1 MRRAAISSAP
11 KPSSRSAASQR
22 YRRSRTATPKRA
34 SSSRTS
40 TQAIASV
47 HWSSCRARPTSSPAT
62 RSSRIWRGR
71 SRCRSPLWTR
81 RTSRSSSARPTSA
94 TRRRRWAS
102 WSRRLR
108 RRLERTSGCGASSD
122 SSSANR
128 TAKRPT
134 NMPPMAIQT
143 KPKYHRVLLKLS
155 GEALLGGRQYG
166 ISPEY
171 TRYVAEEIK
180 KIQALGVQV
189 AVVIGGG
196 NIMRGAAVA
205 EHGIEEATAHY
216 MGMLAM
222 VINALALQSQLES
235 VGAQV
240 RVQSAITI
248 AEVAEP
254 YIRRRA
260 IHHLEKG
267 YIVIFAAGTGNPF
280 FTSDT
285 AAALRAAEIDA
296 DVIRMGKNAV
306 DGVYDADPRRVQGAK
321 KYDDIR
327 YRDLLEKR
335 LGVMDATAAA
345 LAEERDI
352 PIIVF
357 DISQPDAMVRAAK
370 GEQIG
375 TLVHSR

>member
-1 MRRAAISSAP
+1 
-11 KPSSRSAASQR
+11 
-22 YRRSRTATPKRA
+22 
-34 SSSRTS
+34 
-40 TQAIASV
+40 
-47 HWSSCRARPTSSPAT
+47 
-62 RSSRIWRGR
+62 
-71 SRCRSPLWTR
+71 
-81 RTSRSSSARPTSA
+81 
-94 TRRRRWAS
+94 
-102 WSRRLR
+102 
-108 RRLERTSGCGASSD
+108 
-122 SSSANR
+122 
-128 TAKRPT
+128 
-134 NMPPMAIQT
+134 MPPMAIQT

-235 VGAQV
+235 LGVPV

-267 YIVIFAAGTGNPF
+267 HVVIFAAGTGNPF

-285 AAALRAAEIDA
+285 AAALRAAEINA
-296 DVIRMGKNAV
+296 DVILMGKNAV
-306 DGVYDADPRRVQGAK
+306 DGVYDADPKLVRGAK
-321 KYDDIR
+321 KFEELR
-327 YRDLLEKR
+327 HRDLLDKS

-357 DISQPDAMVRAAK
+357 DISAPDAMVRAAK
-370 GEQIG
+370 GEHIG
-375 TLVHSR
+375 TLVHTS

>member
-1 MRRAAISSAP
+1 
-11 KPSSRSAASQR
+11 
-22 YRRSRTATPKRA
+22 
-34 SSSRTS
+34 
-40 TQAIASV
+40 
-47 HWSSCRARPTSSPAT
+47 
-62 RSSRIWRGR
+62 
-71 SRCRSPLWTR
+71 
-81 RTSRSSSARPTSA
+81 
-94 TRRRRWAS
+94 
-102 WSRRLR
+102 
-108 RRLERTSGCGASSD
+108 
-122 SSSANR
+122 
-128 TAKRPT
+128 
-134 NMPPMAIQT
+134 MAVQT
-143 KPKYHRVLLKLS
+143 KAKYGRVLLKLS
-155 GEALLGGRQYG
+155 GEALLGDRKFG

-171 TRYVAEEIK
+171 THYLAEEIRK
-180 KIQALGVQV
+180 VHDLGVEV

-205 EHGIEEATAHY
+205 EHGIEEATGHY

-222 VINALALQSQLES
+222 VINALALQSQIES
-235 VGAQV
+235 LGVPV

-285 AAALRAAEIDA
+285 AAMLRAAEINA
-296 DVIRMGKNAV
+296 EVILMGKNAV
-306 DGVYDADPRRVQGAK
+306 DGVYDADPRIVSGAK
-321 KYDDIR
+321 KYADLR

-345 LAEERDI
+345 LAEERNL
-352 PIIVF
+352 PTVVF

>member
-1 MRRAAISSAP
+1 
-11 KPSSRSAASQR
+11 
-22 YRRSRTATPKRA
+22 
-34 SSSRTS
+34 
-40 TQAIASV
+40 
-47 HWSSCRARPTSSPAT
+47 
-62 RSSRIWRGR
+62 
-71 SRCRSPLWTR
+71 
-81 RTSRSSSARPTSA
+81 
-94 TRRRRWAS
+94 
-102 WSRRLR
+102 
-108 RRLERTSGCGASSD
+108 
-122 SSSANR
+122 
-128 TAKRPT
+128 
-134 NMPPMAIQT
+134 MPPMAIQT

-180 KIQALGVQV
+180 KIHALGVQV

-235 VGAQV
+235 LGVPV

-267 YIVIFAAGTGNPF
+267 HVVIFAAGTGNPF

-285 AAALRAAEIDA
+285 AAALRAAEINA
-296 DVIRMGKNAV
+296 DVILMGKNAV
-306 DGVYDADPRRVQGAK
+306 DGVYDAHPKVVRGAK
-321 KYDDIR
+321 KFEELR
-327 YRDLLEKR
+327 HRDLLDKS

-357 DISQPDAMVRAAK
+357 DISAPDAMVRAAM
-370 GEQIG
+370 GEHVG
-375 TLVHSR
+375 TLVHTS

>member
-1 MRRAAISSAP
+1 MA
-11 KPSSRSAASQR
+11 
-22 YRRSRTATPKRA
+22 
-34 SSSRTS
+34 
-40 TQAIASV
+40 V
-47 HWSSCRARPTSSPAT
+47 
-62 RSSRIWRGR
+62 
-71 SRCRSPLWTR
+71 
-81 RTSRSSSARPTSA
+81 
-94 TRRRRWAS
+94 
-102 WSRRLR
+102 
-108 RRLERTSGCGASSD
+108 GAK
-122 SSSANR
+122 A
-128 TAKRPT
+128 
-134 NMPPMAIQT
+134 
-143 KPKYHRVLLKLS
+143 KYHRVLLKLS
-155 GEALLGGRQYG
+155 GEAVLGERAFG
-166 ISPEY
+166 ISPKY
-171 TRYVAEEIK
+171 TRYLAEEIK
-180 KIQALGVQV
+180 KVHDLGTEV
-189 AVVIGGG
+189 AVVVGGG

-296 DVIRMGKNAV
+296 DVILMGKNAV
-306 DGVYDADPRRVQGAK
+306 DGVYDADPREVATAK
-321 KYDDIR
+321 KFETLR
-327 YRDLLEKR
+327 HHDLLDKNLR
-335 LGVMDATAAA
+335 VMDATAAA
-345 LAEERDI
+345 LAEERKM

-370 GEQIG
+370 GEAIG
-375 TLVHSR
+375 TLVSSR

>member
-1 MRRAAISSAP
+1 
-11 KPSSRSAASQR
+11 
-22 YRRSRTATPKRA
+22 
-34 SSSRTS
+34 
-40 TQAIASV
+40 
-47 HWSSCRARPTSSPAT
+47 
-62 RSSRIWRGR
+62 
-71 SRCRSPLWTR
+71 
-81 RTSRSSSARPTSA
+81 
-94 TRRRRWAS
+94 
-102 WSRRLR
+102 
-108 RRLERTSGCGASSD
+108 
-122 SSSANR
+122 
-128 TAKRPT
+128 
-134 NMPPMAIQT
+134 MPPMAIQT

-235 VGAQV
+235 LGVPV

-267 YIVIFAAGTGNPF
+267 DVVIFAAGTGNPF

-285 AAALRAAEIDA
+285 AAALRAAEINA
-296 DVIRMGKNAV
+296 DVILMGKNAV
-306 DGVYDADPRRVQGAK
+306 DGVYDADPKLVRGAK
-321 KYDDIR
+321 KFEELR
-327 YRDLLEKR
+327 HRDLLDKS

-357 DISQPDAMVRAAK
+357 DISAPDAMVRAAM
-370 GEQIG
+370 GEHVG
-375 TLVHSR
+375 TLVHTS

>member
-1 MRRAAISSAP
+1 M
-11 KPSSRSAASQR
+11 
-22 YRRSRTATPKRA
+22 TA
-34 SSSRTS
+34 
-40 TQAIASV
+40 
-47 HWSSCRARPTSSPAT
+47 
-62 RSSRIWRGR
+62 
-71 SRCRSPLWTR
+71 
-81 RTSRSSSARPTSA
+81 
-94 TRRRRWAS
+94 
-102 WSRRLR
+102 
-108 RRLERTSGCGASSD
+108 GA
-122 SSSANR
+122 
-128 TAKRPT
+128 
-134 NMPPMAIQT
+134 QT
-143 KPKYHRVLLKLS
+143 KYRRVLLKLS
-155 GEALLGGRQYG
+155 GEALLGDRKFG

-171 TRYVAEEIK
+171 THYLAEEIRK
-180 KIQALGVQV
+180 VHDLGVEV

-235 VGAQV
+235 IGVPV

-267 YIVIFAAGTGNPF
+267 SVVIFAAGTGNPF

-285 AAALRAAEIDA
+285 AAALRAAEINA
-296 DVIRMGKNAV
+296 DVILMGKNAV
-306 DGVYDADPRRVQGAK
+306 DGVYDADPRQVAGAK
-321 KYDDIR
+321 KFEDLR

-335 LGVMDATAAA
+335 LAVMDATAAA

-357 DISQPDAMVRAAK
+357 DVSQADAMARAAK

-375 TLVHSR
+375 TLVHSH